1 MKNYINLIQ
10 LYFLFALVLS
20 PILYASEYSD
30 ILINE
35 VMFDVSETGYEY
47 IELYN
52 SSNEEISLDGWYFAD
67 ESDIIRNRANK
78 IITPLTLLPKEY
90 AIIVHDSLAYYSTDE
105 FKRPYV
111 LFTESS
117 FSLNNGADLI
127 VVMNSDNVII
137 DSVRY
142 SNDWHEDYLTET
154 KGVSLEKLQPALIS
168 SDETNWLSCTDE
180 TGGTPVESNS
190 YSGVNANNGSISVTP
205 NPYSP
210 SSSSEPYLVIE
221 FESGFRNALI
231 DCKIYYEN
239 GAVARKLAESKFI
252 AEKGII
258 TWNGRDDRGDLLPL
272 GPYPV
277 VITATDQ
284 RSGKSVVLKELVVVA
299 N

>member
-1 MKNYINLIQ
+1 MKNYINLI
-10 LYFLFALVLS
+10 LFYFLYALVLS

-35 VMFDVSETGYEY
+35 IMFDVSETGYEY

-52 SSNEEISLDGWYFAD
+52 SSVKEISLEGWYFAD
-67 ESDIIRNRANK
+67 ESDIIRNRTNL
-78 IITPLTLLPKEY
+78 IITPIILSPKEY
-90 AIIVHDSLAYYSTDE
+90 AIIVHDSLAYYSTNE
-105 FKRPYV
+105 VKRSYV

-117 FSLNNGADLI
+117 FSLNNGGDLI
-127 VVMNSDNVII
+127 VVMNSDKAII

-142 SNDWHEDYLTET
+142 SDEWHEDYLTET
-154 KGVSLEKLQPALIS
+154 KGVSLEKLQPSLIS
-168 SDETNWLSCTDE
+168 SDEANWLSCTNK
-180 TGGTPVESNS
+180 TGGTPLEANS
-190 YSGVNANNGSISVTP
+190 YSGVIANSGSISVTP

-210 SSSSEPYLVIE
+210 SSSEEPYLVIE
-221 FESGFRNALI
+221 FESGFRNSLI
-231 DCKIYYEN
+231 DCIIYYEN
-239 GAVARKLAESKFI
+239 GAVARKLAESKFVS
-252 AEKGII
+252 EKGIV

-284 RSGKSVVLKELVVVA
+284 RTGKSVVLKELVVVA